1 MDLYHPSIKTADQA
15 TEVKLLKFFYGF
27 YVKESDLCNSIMK
40 TRITVLFLFILV
52 SSLQSFAQG
61 DEWLNSQGS
70 SPSPSK
76 GVILYDPSFWKD
88 ELKLSSAQ
96 QQQIDKINADF
107 YENIKLIYSKKE
119 SSYTNEIAQLLVNR
133 SEQIWGTFHH
143 RQKRKWE
150 KLDSLN
156 SLHADSERS
165 QSAF

>member
-27 YVKESDLCNSIMK
+27 YVKESDFCNSIMK
-40 TRITVLFLFILV
+40 TRIISLFLFILV

-61 DEWLNSQGS
+61 DEWLNSHGS
-70 SPSPSK
+70 SPSK
-76 GVILYDPSFWKD
+76 GVILYDPSFWKA

-96 QQQIDKINADF
+96 QQQIDRINADF
-107 YENIKLIYSKKE
+107 YENIKMIYSKKE

-133 SEQIWGTFHH
+133 SEQIWGTFHP

-150 KLDSLN
+150 KLDSLT